1 MATVGEIASVNVDG
15 NIITGKVYNV
25 RDNGWP
31 CIEIDEGR
39 IASGPQEGP
48 STLDFDARYTVD
60 GYRGIAFWLKGY
72 ATHIVEYGDGFEE
85 EETDYSFVKAVM
97 VGDNREHIID
107 VDDLTLLDE
116 NDYCHVCGQVGCQH
130 DGLDRD

>member
-1 MATVGEIASVNVDG
+1 MKAESQVGH
-15 NIITGKVYNV
+15 K
-25 RDNGWP
+25 RDRLRW
-31 CIEIDEGR
+31 I
-39 IASGPQEGP
+39 SM
-48 STLDFDARYTVD
+48 
-60 GYRGIAFWLKGY
+60 RGIAFWLKGY